1 MLSILGS
8 SAFGLMMFFSQQEGR
23 KFSFGEL
30 ISWIIVGLL
39 AGVIA
44 KIIMPG
50 KDPGGCLLTI
60 ILGIAGAVVAGYL
73 ARHVLQIGDEN
84 SWGGFFSRLGL
95 GIVGALLLLGIY
107 RLIAGRRA

>member
-8 SAFGLMMFFSQQEGR
+8 SAFGLTMFLLQWGGR

-44 KIIMPG
+44 KILLPG
-50 KDPGGCLLTI
+50 KDPGGCLMTI
-60 ILGIAGAVVAGYL
+60 ILGIAGAVLAGYV
-73 ARHVLQIGDEN
+73 ARHVLLIGDEN
-84 SWGGFFSRLGL
+84 SWGGFFSRVGL
-95 GIVGALLLLGIY
+95 GIVGALVILALY